1 MLGDP
6 MTTTIMK
13 ITQKGRVT
21 IPKIIRNKLNTDVIY
36 FEIENDIVVIKP
48 VRDAAGSLRE
58 WYVKPGISMKKMKS
72 KAWKVAVRDKT

>member
-1 MLGDP
+1 
-6 MTTTIMK
+6 MTTAIMK
-13 ITQKGRVT
+13 ITRKGRVT

-36 FEIENDIVVIKP
+36 FEVENDIVVIKP

-58 WYVKPGISMKKMKS
+58 FAGYVRPRISMKKMKS